1 MSDKLKPCPFCG
13 GEADIMT
20 PEDDNMR
27 LAAVMCMGCYV
38 TGPEREAEDLA
49 IAAWNTRCDIP
60 EAELAKVEAE
70 RDRQYDQNCEQIKRI
85 AELEA
90 QRDEL
95 LEALNLA
102 DAALSGANM
111 NMNVV
116 EQKIL
121 SAIAKAKESK

>member
-1 MSDKLKPCPFCG
+1 
-13 GEADIMT
+13 
-20 PEDDNMR
+20 
-27 LAAVMCMGCYV
+27 
-38 TGPEREAEDLA
+38 
-49 IAAWNTRCDIP
+49 
-60 EAELAKVEAE
+60 LAKVEAE